1 MHTGTTDAIAQVT
14 PVCALPTIGYARLS
28 TAEQARGQA
37 LEQQIARLEEA
48 GAEEVLVD
56 LMSGTSTARPQY
68 RELLRRIEARQVGT
82 VIATRLDRLS
92 RGASETVRLS
102 EVFAVEGAPLL
113 VLLDEPEMD
122 LQSVSGRMAF
132 RMIGVIAAGEAE
144 RIRERGLAGKR
155 HRKAAGKVD
164 VAPLGQVVNSA
175 GQLAVDERPWLCTVA
190 DRQEWSRASAV
201 RELFAEV
208 ERGTQYSG
216 WRWMWQTL
224 GVDLTRAGI
233 TRLVLNPALRG
244 ARVAGRSKNGAQ
256 AEWLSVEEGVGG
268 EALIEPERHR
278 AVADRLRGERAR
290 NESRDTRR
298 AHPLT
303 SKVLCGHCGRR
314 MQRKAMRSTGPSNG
328 SGLLYC
334 ANPACSWA
342 VAGTRRNSVS
352 ERRAMAAVLE
362 AMGQAAPQIAD
373 LLENRAV
380 ASGQAAASSGEM
392 RLLQERRSQLLAL
405 AADGALG
412 MEAALAA
419 VDRQIADLSAAAL
432 ASSGDRSLDELRRSM
447 RSGVAE
453 LVASVAGASEM
464 VSQMH
469 YIFGKEVESDPTLQ
483 MLLVLFVAGPEVWL
497 APQHKE
503 LAMAWCGRLV
513 RQVLVNE
520 KEVTSVELNL

>member
-1 MHTGTTDAIAQVT
+1 M
-14 PVCALPTIGYARLS
+14 PCAALLTVGYARLS

-48 GAEEVLVD
+48 GAERVIVD
-56 LMSGTSTARPQY
+56 LQSGTSTRRPGY
-68 RELLRRIEARQVGT
+68 RELLELVEARQVGR

-102 EVFAVEGAPLL
+102 EVFAAEGAPELL
-113 VLLDEPEMD
+113 LLDDPVD
-122 LQSVSGRMAF
+122 LQTVGGRLQM
-132 RMIGVIAAGEAE
+132 RLLGVIAAGEVE
-144 RIRERGLAGKR
+144 RLKERSAHGKA
-155 HRKAAGKVD
+155 HRKAAGKID
-164 VAPLGQVVNSA
+164 TAPLGLLVNSA

-224 GVDLTRAGI
+224 GIDLSRAGI
-233 TRLVLNPALRG
+233 TRLVLNPSLRG

-256 AEWLSVEEGVGG
+256 ASWASVEEGAGG

-278 AVADRLRGERAR
+278 ALEARLRGERAR

-303 SKVLCGHCGRR
+303 SKCLCGHCGRR

-328 SGLLYC
+328 SGLIYC
-334 ANPACSWA
+334 SNPACSWA

-352 ERRAMAAVLE
+352 ERRAMAAVLAE
-362 AMGQAAPQIAD
+362 LGKAAPAIAD

-405 AADGALG
+405 SADGALG
-412 MEAALAA
+412 MEAAIAA
-419 VDRQIADLSAAAL
+419 VDRQIADLTAAAL
-432 ASSGDRSLDELRRSM
+432 ASSGARSLDELRRSM

-464 VSQMH
+464 VSQMAAV
-469 YIFGKEVESDPTLQ
+469 FGDEVRSDPTLQ
-483 MLLVLFVAGPEVWL
+483 MLLLLFVAGPEVWL
-497 APQHKE
+497 AQQHRQ